1 VKFGLFYLGQ
11 LPKPLD
17 NDDWDEGQQVKRFH
31 EILDQVELADRLG
44 FDYVWIGEHHFLG
57 EYTQVSAP
65 EVIMGAI
72 SQRTKQIRIGSG
84 ITQMVTRHNHPARVA
99 ERAATIDVLSRGRYE
114 LGTGA
119 GNPNE
124 HPPILH
130 GLNGETDKLL
140 AHGHEMWRECTR
152 ECLRMLSEDPYPGFE
167 GEYLQMPAVTVVPRP
182 AQRPHPP
189 IWRSTTRVELC
200 HELGSIG
207 VGCLILALFG
217 PDLVHACVEQ
227 YWEGVHAGMTPIGKA
242 VNPAVGAFSTTL
254 VAPSDAEAEARAE
267 EGVDFFSYSIF
278 RSGQLVG
285 HQGNHLTRELAA
297 VKRDLAPGA
306 PVPGFPNNPEANL
319 IGGPETVR
327 AKLRLIED
335 TNVDF
340 AGFAMQNGD
349 TRHEHIMES
358 IELLATEVFPEFRDR
373 DEQHQKWRAE
383 QLRGIDLPVNASV

>member
-1 VKFGLFYLGQ
+1 MKFGLFYLGH

-17 NDDWDEGQQVKRFH
+17 NDDWDDGQQVTRFH
-31 EILDQVELADRLG
+31 EILDQIELADRLG

-130 GLNGETDKLL
+130 GLDGETDKLL
-140 AHGHEMWRECTR
+140 AHGHDMWRECTR
-152 ECLRMLSEDPYPGFE
+152 ECLRMLSEDPYPG
-167 GEYLQMPAVTVVPRP
+167 LRRRLPADASSDGRAPTGAVAASADLALDHPRRPVPRARIHRRGLSHP
-182 AQRPHPP
+182 RPLRARPRAGLRRAVLGGRARRHQSDRQGREPGS
-189 IWRSTTRVELC
+189 RRVLD
-200 HELGSIG
+200 H
-207 VGCLILALFG
+207 VGG
-217 PDLVHACVEQ
+217 
-227 YWEGVHAGMTPIGKA
+227 T
-242 VNPAVGAFSTTL
+242 N
-254 VAPSDAEAEARAE
+254 DAEAEARAAD
-267 EGVDFFSYSIF
+267 GVDFFSYSIF

-285 HQGNHLTRELAA
+285 HEGNHLTRELAA

-306 PVPGFPNNPEANL
+306 PVPGFPNNPDANL
-319 IGGPETVR
+319 IGSPETVTVE
-327 AKLRLIED
+327 APLIED

-358 IELLATEVFPEFRDR
+358 IELLATEVLPEFRDR
-373 DEQHQKWRAE
+373 DEQHRKWRTE
-383 QLRGIDLPVNASV
+383 QLLGIDLPVNASV